1 MGSGFSKLKKQR
13 KQFQEQISKLQ
24 AELDVSEFEGSAGNG
39 LVKVVLNGQKELK
52 SITIQPDC
60 VDREDI
66 EGLQDLIQG
75 AFKDASEKLEK
86 SSPMNEMPNLF

>member
-13 KQFQEQISKLQ
+13 KQFEDQISKLQ
-24 AELDVSEFEGSAGNG
+24 SQLEESEFEGVAGNG

-60 VDREDI
+60 VDKDDV
-66 EGLQDLIQG
+66 EGLQDLIQA
-75 AFKDASEKLEK
+75 AFQDASEKLEQ
-86 SSPMNEMPNLF
+86 SSPMSGMANLF